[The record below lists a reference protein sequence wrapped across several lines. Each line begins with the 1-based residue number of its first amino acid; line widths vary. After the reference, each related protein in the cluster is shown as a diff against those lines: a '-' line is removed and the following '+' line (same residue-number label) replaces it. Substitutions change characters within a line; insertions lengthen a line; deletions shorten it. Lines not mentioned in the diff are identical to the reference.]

1 MLLYND
7 KRKIRTRCYHRLDD
21 LIVKT
26 VRLNCNFKNRRK
38 RMDTFAQLPAKELEA
53 YFTEAAS
60 RLGLPPHVV
69 EKDFWVCWTLKRV
82 FTLDGISDTLLFKG
96 GTSLSK
102 VHGLIRRFSEDMDV
116 SIHREKLGFS
126 GDHDPL
132 LAEHSNKNREKLKA
146 DLAQAACAFITGK
159 IQPALQASIESALP
173 ATDGR
178 TWKLEPDAT
187 DPDGQSLAFTYP
199 STGLTPAGN
208 AYLRPAVKI
217 EFGARSDHWPAETR
231 PLKPYLCDVIP
242 DAMEE
247 PTVMVK
253 TMEAARTFWEK
264 ATILHQMAH
273 LTEERKFPERYS
285 RHYTDLAAMILH
297 GVGEEAAAKE
307 DLLEAVVRHKIA
319 FYRSTWAHYETAK
332 RGTLRLVPAG
342 KNMPD
347 LKDDLASM
355 KEMFFDEPP
364 SFESVIDTLTA
375 WETQFN
381 QQ

>member
-1 MLLYND
+1 
-7 KRKIRTRCYHRLDD
+7 
-21 LIVKT
+21 
-26 VRLNCNFKNRRK
+26 
-38 RMDTFAQLPAKELEA
+38 MDQFAQLPAKEQEA

-102 VHGLIRRFSEDMDV
+102 VHGLIRRFSEDIDV

-132 LAEHSNKNREKLKA
+132 LPTHSNKKREKLKA
-146 DLAQAACAFITGK
+146 ELAEAACSFITGK
-159 IQPALQASIESALP
+159 IQPALQASIENALP
-173 ATDGR
+173 ANDGR
-178 TWKLEPDAT
+178 TWKLELDDT

-208 AYLRPAVKI
+208 AYLRPAVTI

-231 PLKPYLCDVIP
+231 PLKPYLCDAIA

-247 PTVMVK
+247 PVVKVK
-253 TMEAARTFWEK
+253 TMEAVRTFWEK

-273 LTEERKFPERYS
+273 LPEGKEFPGRYS

-297 GVGEEAAAKE
+297 GIGEEAAGRE

-319 FYRSTWAHYETAK
+319 FYRSAWANYETAK
-332 RGTLRLVPAG
+332 RGSLRLVPAG
-342 KNMPD
+342 KNMTD
-347 LKDDLASM
+347 LKADLASM
-355 KEMFFDEPP
+355 KDMFFDISPD
-364 SFESVIDTLTA
+364 FDAVITTLRD
-375 WETQFN
+375 WECSFN
-381 QQ
+381 QNTHNN

>member
-1 MLLYND
+1 
-7 KRKIRTRCYHRLDD
+7 
-21 LIVKT
+21 
-26 VRLNCNFKNRRK
+26 
-38 RMDTFAQLPAKELEA
+38 MDTFAQLPAKELEA
-53 YFTEAAS
+53 YFIEAAS

-102 VHGLIRRFSEDMDV
+102 VHGLIRRFSEDIDV

-132 LAEHSNKNREKLKA
+132 LAEHSSKKRDKLKA

-208 AYLRPAVKI
+208 AYLRPSVKI

-231 PLKPYLCDVIP
+231 PLKPYLSDAIP

-247 PTVMVK
+247 PVVNVK
-253 TMEAARTFWEK
+253 TMDAARTFWEK

-273 LTEERKFPERYS
+273 LPEGKEFPGRYS
-285 RHYTDLAAMILH
+285 RHYTDLATMIQH

-307 DLLEAVVRHKIA
+307 NLLEAVVLHKIA
-319 FYRSTWAHYETAK
+319 FYRSAWASYETAK
-332 RGTLRLVPAG
+332 RGSLRLIPAE
-342 KNMPD
+342 KNMTD
-347 LKDDLASM
+347 LKADLASM
-355 KEMFFDEPP
+355 KDMFFDEPP
-364 SFESVIDTLTA
+364 GFEFVITTLQE
-375 WETQFN
+375 WEHAFN
-381 QQ
+381 KAP

>member
-1 MLLYND
+1 
-7 KRKIRTRCYHRLDD
+7 
-21 LIVKT
+21 
-26 VRLNCNFKNRRK
+26 
-38 RMDTFAQLPAKELEA
+38 MDTFAQLPATEREA
-53 YFTEAAS
+53 YFTEAAN

-102 VHGLIRRFSEDMDV
+102 VHGLIRRFSEDIDV

-132 LAEHSNKNREKLKA
+132 HADLSNKQREKLKTE
-146 DLAQAACAFITGK
+146 LAAAACSFITGK
-159 IQPALQASIESALP
+159 IQPALLASIENALP
-173 ATDGR
+173 AAAVG
-178 TWKLEPDAT
+178 TWRLAPDET

-199 STGLTPAGN
+199 TTGLTPAGN
-208 AYLRPAVKI
+208 AYLRPSVKI

-231 PLKPYLCDVIP
+231 PLKPYLCDAIP

-247 PTVMVK
+247 PSVMVK

-273 LTEERKFPERYS
+273 LPEERKFPERYS

-307 DLLEAVVRHKIA
+307 NLLEAVVRHKIA

-364 SFESVIDTLTA
+364 GFESVITTLQE
-375 WETQFN
+375 WEDAYNKTP
-381 QQ
+381 